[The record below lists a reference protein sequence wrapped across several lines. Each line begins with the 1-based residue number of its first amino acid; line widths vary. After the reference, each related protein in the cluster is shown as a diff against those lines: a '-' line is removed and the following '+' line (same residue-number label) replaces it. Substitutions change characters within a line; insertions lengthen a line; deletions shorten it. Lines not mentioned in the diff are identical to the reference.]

1 MPSALKVAICYVS
14 ARMRYLDLQF
24 YFKMTTIAFI
34 VFIMFGTFFSWCIC
48 CLGKNISLFF
58 LSIVLKYLFIADNF
72 FSCIKARLAITNCE
86 QYISFFF
93 FQTCNKLVTCY
104 KLSICKLVTKVKTY
118 CLHTIFILGHFFSR
132 NHLSIT
138 DIIFLKLPFTYCF
151 SILITVRIQFN
162 YVRYKTF
169 GRYVIWR
176 RNSPFP

>member
-1 MPSALKVAICYVS
+1 MQIIFP
-14 ARMRYLDLQF
+14 
-24 YFKMTTIAFI
+24 
-34 VFIMFGTFFSWCIC
+34 
-48 CLGKNISLFF
+48 
-58 LSIVLKYLFIADNF
+58 
-72 FSCIKARLAITNCE
+72 CIKARLAITNCE
-86 QYISFFF
+86 QYMSFFF

-169 GRYVIWR
+169 GRYVSWR
-176 RNSPFP
+176 RNSPFSVNLSNSHKYDSMDIFAE